1 MAFRIA
7 VLASGRGSNLQAI
20 IDAIADGRLV
30 AELAGVFSDKPS
42 AFALERARGIGVP
55 ATAVRP
61 RDFASRAEGDA
72 HLFNLVDA
80 VAPDLIVCAGYM
92 RLLGARE
99 VSARH
104 GRIINIHPSLLP
116 AFKGLRTHQQAL
128 DAGASV
134 HGASV
139 HYVTPELDGGP
150 VIAQARV
157 AVEPGD
163 DAERL
168 AQRVLG
174 REHPLLLATLQWLVS
189 GRIRLA
195 GAANGSRVELDGQP
209 LSAPLQLGAG
219 NVLAEPGQPATP
231 APPHPD
237 FS

>member
-1 MAFRIA
+1 MELRHIDIENLA
-7 VLASGRGSNLQAI
+7 VSTANMRGKGRAPDLSNIL
-20 IDAIADGRLV
+20 
-30 AELAGVFSDKPS
+30 PS
-42 AFALERARGIGVP
+42 IRARGILVP
-55 ATAVRP
+55 
-61 RDFASRAEGDA
+61 
-72 HLFNLVDA
+72 
-80 VAPDLIVCAGYM
+80 LIVRANGTPDSYEIVAGKRRYLSALTIVEEAGGIDPLPCA
-92 RLLGARE
+92 
-99 VSARH
+99 
-104 GRIINIHPSLLP
+104 
-116 AFKGLRTHQQAL
+116 
-128 DAGASV
+128 
-134 HGASV
+134 
-139 HYVTPELDGGP
+139 
-150 VIAQARV
+150 VI
-157 AVEPGD
+157 EPGD